1 MSNVLVIGGSRN
13 IGYYTALR
21 LLAAGSTVTFLLRS
35 SSVFNDD
42 TQVQEYVKS
51 EKAFLV
57 QGDALK
63 QSDVQNVWAEAS
75 KHGDV
80 DVVLFTV
87 GGTPKFHPLKG
98 AVITPENLVTQCFLN
113 LICTIPHTAT
123 PKIVA
128 ISSTGLTHESHAS
141 LPLLLKPLYGYLLAG
156 PHKDKLGMERV
167 IAHCAG
173 WDWNTKDDGEP
184 EEKIMGP
191 AWRERE
197 GLPAAGSLKNI
208 MVVRPALLT
217 DGACLADGSNKPAY
231 RLSDK
236 EIKGGYTVSRKDV
249 AHFVVDAVSNR
260 WNDFVDKR
268 ISIVY

>member
-35 SSVFNDD
+35 TNVFNDD

-51 EKAFLV
+51 GKAFLV

-80 DVVLFTV
+80 NVVLFTV
-87 GGTPKFHPLKG
+87 GGTPKFHPIKG

-123 PKIVA
+123 PKFVV
-128 ISSTGLTHESHAS
+128 ISSMGLTRESHAR
-141 LPLLLKPLYGYLLAG
+141 LPLLWKPLYGYLLAG
-156 PHKDKLGMERV
+156 PHKDKMGMERA

-184 EEKIMGP
+184 DEKIMGP
-191 AWRERE
+191 AWRERA
-197 GLPAAGSLKNI
+197 GLPAAGSMKNI

-217 DGACLADGSNKPAY
+217 DGACLADDSDKPAY
-231 RLSDK
+231 RVSDK
-236 EIKGGYTVSRKDV
+236 EIKGYTISRKDV
-249 AHFVVDAVSNR
+249 AHFVADAVSNR
-260 WNDFVDKR
+260 WNDFVNKR
-268 ISIVY
+268 VTVVY

>member
-13 IGYYTALR
+13 IGYYSALR

-35 SSVFNDD
+35 PSVFDGD
-42 TQVQEYVKS
+42 AKVQEYVKS
-51 EKAFLV
+51 GKAFLV

-63 QSDVQNVWAEAS
+63 QSDVQSVWDEAS
-75 KHGDV
+75 KHGSV

-98 AVITPENLVTQCFLN
+98 FVITPENLVTQCFLN
-113 LICTIPHTAT
+113 LICIVPHTAT

-141 LPLLLKPLYGYLLAG
+141 LPLLLKPLYGYLLAV
-156 PHKDKLGMERV
+156 PHKDKMGMERV
-167 IAHCAG
+167 IAYCAG

-184 EEKIMGP
+184 SEKIMGS

-197 GLPAAGSLKNI
+197 GLPAAGSVKNI

-217 DGACLADGSNKPAY
+217 DGACRADGSDKPAY
-231 RLSDK
+231 RVSDK
-236 EIKGGYTVSRKDV
+236 EIQGGYTVSRKDV

-260 WNDFVDKR
+260 WNDFADKT
-268 ISIVY
+268 ITIVY

>member
-35 SSVFNDD
+35 PSVFNDD
-42 TQVQEYVKS
+42 AQVQEYVKS
-51 EKAFLV
+51 EKAFLI

-75 KHGDV
+75 RHGDV

-128 ISSTGLTHESHAS
+128 ISSSGLTRESHAS
-141 LPLLLKPLYGYLLAG
+141 LPLLLKPVYGYLLTG

-167 IAHCAG
+167 ISHCAG

-184 EEKIMGP
+184 DEKIMGP

-197 GLPAAGSLKNI
+197 GLPAAGSMKNI

-249 AHFVVDAVSNR
+249 AHFVMDAVSNR
-260 WNDFVDKR
+260 WNDFADKR
-268 ISIVY
+268 ITIVY